1 MSRNR
6 KITPNVEVPNED
18 QPDTIVEKLKN
29 FSVNF
34 MVFLT
39 IATPVSL
46 IVYFAFFYNTS
57 RRSNSSG
64 GGFSFSG

>member
-1 MSRNR
+1 MAGNR

-18 QPDTIVEKLKN
+18 QPNTIVEKLKN

-46 IVYFAFFYNTS
+46 IVYFAFFHNT
-57 RRSNSSG
+57 
-64 GGFSFSG
+64 